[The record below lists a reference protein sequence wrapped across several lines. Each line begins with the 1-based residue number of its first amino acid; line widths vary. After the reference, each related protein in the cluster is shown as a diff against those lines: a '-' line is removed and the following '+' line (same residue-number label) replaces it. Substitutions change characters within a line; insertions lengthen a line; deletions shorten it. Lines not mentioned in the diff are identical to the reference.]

1 MQRRTAGFPLGVLQ
15 AIVAAVMVLAAAG
28 CTYKPAYLRGQKT
41 DVPNRW
47 TVEKV
52 EPARLSEDQRTTLE
66 RRGPPKYIRF
76 FREVDTRRPVYAWI
90 YTDEGDTIDIVWF
103 VDGKRAEDIA
113 VDSDPSAFSSTTRRR
128 ARIAA
133 LVGTGVVI
141 IPAVV
146 LLANQ

>member
-28 CTYKPAYLRGQKT
+28 CTYKPAYLRGQKS

>member
-1 MQRRTAGFPLGVLQ
+1 MQRCTGRYPLGVVQ

-28 CTYKPAYLRGQKT
+28 CTHKPAYLQGQKT

-66 RRGPPKYIRF
+66 RRGPPRYIRF
-76 FREVDTRRPVYAWI
+76 FREVETRRPVYAWI

-103 VDGKRAEDIA
+103 VNGTRVEDVA
-113 VDSDPSAFSSTTRRR
+113 VDSDSSAFSSTTRRR

-133 LVGTGVVI
+133 LIGTGVVV